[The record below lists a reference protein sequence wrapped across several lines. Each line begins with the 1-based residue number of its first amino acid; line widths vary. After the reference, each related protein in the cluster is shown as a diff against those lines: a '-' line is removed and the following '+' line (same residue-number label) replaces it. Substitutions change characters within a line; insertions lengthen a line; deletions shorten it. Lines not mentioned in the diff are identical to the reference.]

1 MKDLKGQRD
10 SITPDEIFSIIRNI
24 QDPEHPGVTL
34 EQLRVVSRGQI
45 EIHERESASED
56 TLDYTNLA
64 ENGNLKLP
72 SVTVRFT

>member
-1 MKDLKGQRD
+1 MSALKGQRD
-10 SITPDEIFSIIRNI
+10 SITPDEIFAIIRNI

-45 EIHERESASED
+45 EVEEGEMPIEES
-56 TLDYTNLA
+56 
-64 ENGNLKLP
+64 NGSSRSPESILKLP